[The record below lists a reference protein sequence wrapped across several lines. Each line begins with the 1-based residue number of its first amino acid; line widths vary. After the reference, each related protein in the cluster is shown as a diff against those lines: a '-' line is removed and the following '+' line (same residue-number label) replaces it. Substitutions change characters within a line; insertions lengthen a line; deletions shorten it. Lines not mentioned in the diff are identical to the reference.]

1 MTSHVDY
8 FGCRHP
14 IVCAAMNQVS
24 DAALAIAVY
33 EAGAFPS
40 LSVAN
45 FIKDNVF
52 SVQAYK
58 NELSTYKDATGS
70 DNLLLSIGARLL
82 LQEAAVR
89 PFLKLGFRH
98 IELFHS
104 ASTEPIWK
112 DVMALSHR
120 LAGEHGVKFLF
131 KVSTAHVAQA
141 RDYQTVLLKGP
152 EGAGRL
158 ADDAPPLSPI
168 FDLCRSDLPATNF
181 IVSGGIHRADQVRDY
196 MSRGAL
202 AVAIGSLFAAS
213 KESAVADSVKRKIIA
228 SSSRDLQTMGAH
240 KLRGLF
246 SSVQSDDDAN
256 LTKTLRRGMRDADRG
271 GVFMGNAIDH
281 ITEVLSVQDIVNR
294 LVARP
299 G

>member
-8 FGCRHP
+8 FACRHP

-24 DAALAIAVY
+24 DAALAIAVHQ
-33 EAGAFPS
+33 AGAFPS

-45 FIKDNVF
+45 YINDNVF
-52 SVQAYK
+52 GVQAYK
-58 NELSTYKDATGS
+58 KELLAYKDATGS
-70 DNLLLSIGARLL
+70 NNLLLSIGASLL
-82 LQEAAVR
+82 LQEAVVR
-89 PFLKLGFRH
+89 PFLLLGFRH
-98 IELFHS
+98 IELFHA
-104 ASTEPIWK
+104 ASSDPIWK
-112 DVMALSHR
+112 DVIARSHR
-120 LAGEHGVKFLF
+120 LAGEHGVKFVF

-141 RDYQTVLLKGP
+141 RDYPTVLLKGP

-158 ADDAPPLSPI
+158 ADDAPPLSPT
-168 FDLCRSDLPATNF
+168 FDLCKSDLPATNL
-181 IVSGGIHRADQVRDY
+181 IVSGGIYHADQVRDY
-196 MSRGAL
+196 LTRGAL

-228 SSSRDLQTMGAH
+228 SSSSDLQAMGRH

-246 SSVQSDDDAN
+246 SSVQSDDNAN
-256 LTKTLRRGMRDADRG
+256 LTKTLRRGVRDADRG

-294 LVARP
+294 LVALP